1 MHNQKIKIVFFISLL
16 LVVFACN
23 DEPTAVGDALIPN
36 TDRIE
41 LKKIDSY
48 NNSFNQSFST
58 FQKDSLFFGASNRV
72 LLGSYKN
79 LSIDMLL
86 GFGILF
92 PDSLKESINK
102 NEVVLKSSWIEMRPN
117 YWIGDKSH
125 LEFSVKEINQNWS
138 SSNFN
143 QDTLNAVKAS
153 LGDDILIKDSYSFS
167 DSLIKFSIDEQVV
180 NKWVK
185 QVAENTFALN
195 NGLYFTPVSKT
206 GIVGFQAIA
215 RFISSSFVTLNM
227 VLEKPGVYVDTI
239 KAVQS
244 KDLHIVNKTEPEKNE
259 NSLILQSSSSIRGKL
274 WFDVSSVPTDVVL
287 NKATLSLYIDEQHTF
302 QGKPKTD
309 SVVVSFF
316 ENKNQN
322 LVKKEFGISVL
333 FNKDNTYSGDIR
345 QFVQRWINGENNEG
359 MEIKLSDEDR
369 SANTI
374 AFFKSDYQVDSLRPR
389 LTIFYTTVKEK

>member
-1 MHNQKIKIVFFISLL
+1 VHNQKIKIVFFISLIF
-16 LVVFACN
+16 VSFACN

>member
-1 MHNQKIKIVFFISLL
+1 MHNQKIKIVFFISLIF
-16 LVVFACN
+16 VSFACN